1 MELRDLHLARAG
13 ITVYLKELVS
23 RLIQFDDLSIRGT
36 VLRMG
41 GLIHHFVEPA
51 DYEQFKI
58 PLAETRLPEWII
70 NEQPHSLKLR
80 LVKCILTPFIPS
92 YNFFVRDNES
102 DVFLFLNSQA
112 PSLPVRG
119 KIITCL
125 HDITPFRVPE
135 TFPPSYIDVFKGFF
149 SNVLKNAT
157 KIITDSEFSKQ
168 DIIDYAHIDESRIE
182 VVYCGVNAEEFA
194 MPCPSPENVRAKYNL
209 PEKYVLYF
217 GTCGPRKNVESVVR
231 AYARLPEATRH
242 EYALVI
248 TNPSDAVKACAAE
261 NNVTPHYLSGVSTED
276 KPAVYQMASVLVW
289 LSIYEGFGLPIVE
302 AQAAGTPVVCSN
314 VTSLPEVAGDAAVL
328 VEPMDTE
335 AAAAAIERCLYDA
348 PFRQDLTARGRENI
362 KRFSWDNAAE
372 KLHDIIINL

>member
-1 MELRDLHLARAG
+1 MIRRLAPDFALSGTASWVGHLRPGYVPSEYARFHFPIGLARLPDWLLYDFAAS
-13 ITVYLKELVS
+13 TKHRFVR
-23 RLIQFDDLSIRGT
+23 RLIR
-36 VLRMG
+36 
-41 GLIHHFVEPA
+41 
-51 DYEQFKI
+51 
-58 PLAETRLPEWII
+58 
-70 NEQPHSLKLR
+70 
-80 LVKCILTPFIPS
+80 PFFHGD
-92 YNFFVRDNES
+92 YNFLARDNDS
-102 DVFLFLNSQA
+102 DVFIFFSNHV
-112 PSLPVRG
+112 PDFPIRG
-119 KIITCL
+119 KVITCL
-125 HDITPFRVPE
+125 HDILSLHTESGEFVAIYKK
-135 TFPPSYIDVFKGFF
+135 F
-149 SNVLKNAT
+149 LKNVMDKST

-168 DIIDYAHIDESRIE
+168 DIIDYTHIDESRIE

-194 MPCPSPENVRAKYNL
+194 APCPAPENVRAKYNL
-209 PEKYVLYF
+209 PEKYILYF

-231 AYARLPEATRH
+231 VYARLPEATRH

-261 NNVTPHYLSGVSTED
+261 NNVTPHYISGVRTED

-289 LSIYEGFGLPIVE
+289 LSVYEGFGLPIVE

-328 VEPMDTE
+328 VGPMDTE

-348 PFRQDLTARGRENI
+348 PFRQDLTAKGRENI